1 MPMLDKRILPL
12 SATWLK
18 YLCAAI
24 LVFIPLYPKFPMF
37 FLPHSTVA
45 VRAEDFL
52 LGLGFLVL
60 TIYITVHKYWHKI
73 PLFFPVLA
81 FFATGLVSS
90 LSAILITHNV
100 SNSLVIFHFLRRFE
114 YLLVFYIIYFAT
126 SHSSSNRR
134 FIFELMLFP
143 FAGVF
148 LYGLAQIYFG
158 APVISTMSS
167 ESSKGI
173 ALTLQPGVQLSS
185 TFAGH
190 YDLAIY
196 LAMIVIT
203 LFVCQVNTRKTVIK
217 LGSLLATLCAVW
229 LFMRAGSRI
238 GLLGLGVSLLILS
251 LSLKKF
257 AWGLVYLTIILA
269 MVFTSQ
275 NLLTRM
281 GNLIKIIKPQ
291 SINLVVPVY
300 AQDRAVQADRSTSI
314 RLDVEWP
321 LAIRALYK
329 NPILGTGYSSLGL
342 ATDNDYLRAIGET
355 GLLGFSSFILLL
367 IAVAKRVFLSFKK
380 SISVLDRVVSS
391 SSLGVFI
398 FFMICAIF
406 LDVFESSKIAIL
418 FWSFMGLSFS
428 LKKAT

>member
-24 LVFIPLYPKFPMF
+24 LIFIPLYPKFPMF

-52 LGLGFLVL
+52 LGFGLLIL
-60 TIYITVHKYWHKI
+60 ITYITVHKYWHKI

-90 LSAILITHNV
+90 LSAVLITHNV

-114 YLLVFYIIYFAT
+114 YLLVFYIIYFAANR
-126 SHSSSNRR
+126 SSSNRR
-134 FIFELMLFP
+134 FIFELMLYP
-143 FAGVF
+143 FIGVF
-148 LYGLAQIYFG
+148 LYGLAQIYLG

-203 LFVCQVNTRKTVIK
+203 LFVCLVNTKKTTFKISI
-217 LGSLLATLCAVW
+217 LFATLCAVW

-251 LSLKKF
+251 ISLRKL
-257 AWGLVYLTIILA
+257 AWGLVYLSIILG

-281 GNLIKIIKPQ
+281 GNLIKIIKNQ
-291 SINLVVPVY
+291 SFNLVVPVY

-321 LAIRALYK
+321 IALRALYK

-355 GLLGFSSFILLL
+355 GLLGFTSFIFLL
-367 IAVAKRVFLSFKK
+367 IAVAKGVYFSFKK
-380 SISVLDRVVSS
+380 KLDTLDQVISS

-398 FFMICAIF
+398 FFMICAVF
-406 LDVFESSKIAIL
+406 LDVLESSKVAIL

-428 LKKAT
+428 LKKTT